1 MNFITGQY
9 RITTAPATE
18 PLTLT
23 EAKLHLK
30 VDTTADDDLITA
42 LIAAVRQ
49 SVERYCSLGLITQTV
64 TEKYDRFSSNG
75 FRLSVSPAIAISAV
89 TYTDPAGATQTLSTD
104 VYGLDVYSRPARIY
118 LKENQVWP
126 QTRLEPNA
134 VTVVYTAGFGGAS
147 DVPGPIK
154 SAMKLMLGDLYE
166 NREDTART
174 MPSASQRI
182 LDPYRIY
189 YF

>member
-23 EAKLHLK
+23 DAKLHLK

-49 SVERYCSLGLITQTV
+49 SVERYCNLGLITQTV
-64 TEKYDRFSSNG
+64 TEKYDRFNSNG

-89 TYTDPAGATQTLSTD
+89 TYTDSAGATQTLSTD
-104 VYGLDVYSRPARIY
+104 VYGQIGRAHV
-118 LKENQVWP
+118 
-126 QTRLEPNA
+126 
-134 VTVVYTAGFGGAS
+134 
-147 DVPGPIK
+147 
-154 SAMKLMLGDLYE
+154 
-166 NREDTART
+166 
-174 MPSASQRI
+174 
-182 LDPYRIY
+182 
-189 YF
+189 